1 MTSSSQLTRF
11 LLIPLRPA
19 ALLTTGVLGAV
30 LAVSWRAGV
39 FGIPLILILLGWTFK
54 YSFAFLDRLVAGDR
68 EAPVLSVEMIVGSFG
83 EARSL
88 LPLIIVAFAFFAS
101 GAGAFLAGPLLA
113 ALAATALLAW
123 LPAVL
128 AIQGWTGRLAH
139 SLSLRT
145 CAVMVRVLGTD
156 YAWVVGCTLALA
168 LVCVVLPQIAGG
180 VPSMIRIAL
189 LLYAWLALVA
199 ITGGAVHSRRFV
211 LQQEIPLVVAE
222 LRARSPEE
230 VQRRRELWL
239 DSIYAAWRG
248 GAEDTAWALV
258 TAGIDDAHDALED
271 LRWLHARVAQWEPA
285 GSGFGLAASPVPRMR
300 GTPAP
305 SHQGFSSRV
314 EQELLA
320 RLHADARGVRPEATL
335 RVPRT

>member
-1 MTSSSQLTRF
+1 M
-11 LLIPLRPA
+11 PAA
-19 ALLTTGVLGAV
+19 ALLCSRRAPTCMLLGAPV
-30 LAVSWRAGV
+30 
-39 FGIPLILILLGWTFK
+39 T
-54 YSFAFLDRLVAGDR
+54 SFEHDIFLTAHAL
-68 EAPVLSVEMIVGSFG
+68 PVDSP
-83 EARSL
+83 A
-88 LPLIIVAFAFFAS
+88 AFFAS